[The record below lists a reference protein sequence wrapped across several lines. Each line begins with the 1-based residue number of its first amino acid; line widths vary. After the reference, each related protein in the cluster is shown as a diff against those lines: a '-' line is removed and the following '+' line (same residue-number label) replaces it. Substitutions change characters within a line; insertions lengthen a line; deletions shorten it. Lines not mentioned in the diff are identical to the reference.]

1 LVRKRAIALAKR
13 KGNTMFRAVL
23 GLLFLAVSAMPAV
36 AQGYSE
42 EEAGRIRAATERFVI
57 IAPVDGRTGANL
69 THENLIGSSKTL
81 PAVYLDPDF
90 CAADIRSAG
99 GSDVTVGVPNSG
111 ADAILATHGEVAW
124 LAEES
129 DVFGAKVFFLA
140 NNGGQQVTV
149 DVGGRAVVPFYVSRS
164 EAEET
169 QELAQKA
176 LGGSA
181 SVTLETYPL
190 EGLIQQIASGG
201 MPNAYLVSPA
211 AMFAWLDAYGRGARL
226 IGKDWRGAG
235 N

>member
-1 LVRKRAIALAKR
+1 
-13 KGNTMFRAVL
+13 MFRAVL

-69 THENLIGSSKTL
+69 THENLIGSKTL

-99 GSDVTVGVPNSG
+99 GSDVTVGVPNRG

-129 DVFGAKVFFLA
+129 DVFGAKIFFLA

-226 IGKDWRGAG
+226 IGKDWQGGG

>member
-1 LVRKRAIALAKR
+1 
-13 KGNTMFRAVL
+13 MFRAVL
-23 GLLFLAVSAMPAV
+23 GILFLAVSAMPAA

-42 EEAGRIRAATERFVI
+42 VEASRIRAATERFVV

-69 THENLIGSSKTL
+69 THEVKLISSSKTL

-90 CAADIRSAG
+90 CAAEIRSAG
-99 GSDVTVGVPNSG
+99 GADVTVGVPNSG
-111 ADAILATHGEVAW
+111 ADAILATHGELAW

-149 DVGGRAVVPFYVSRS
+149 DVGGRAVIPFYVSRS

-169 QELAQKA
+169 QGLAQKA
-176 LGGSA
+176 LGESA
-181 SVTLETYPL
+181 SVTLESYPL
-190 EGLIQQIASGG
+190 DGLIQQIASGG

-211 AMFAWLDAYGRGARL
+211 GMFAWLDAYGRGARL
-226 IGKDWRGAG
+226 IGKDWQGDG

>member
-1 LVRKRAIALAKR
+1 
-13 KGNTMFRAVL
+13 M
-23 GLLFLAVSAMPAV
+23 
-36 AQGYSE
+36 
-42 EEAGRIRAATERFVI
+42 ERFVI
-57 IAPVDGRTGANL
+57 ITPVDGRTGANL
-69 THENLIGSSKTL
+69 THEVKLIGSSKTL
-81 PAVYLDPDF
+81 IAVYLDPDF
-90 CAADIRSAG
+90 CADDIRSAG
-99 GSDVTVGVPNSG
+99 GSDLAVGVPNSG

-124 LAEES
+124 RAEES
-129 DVFGAKVFFLA
+129 DVFGPKVFFLA

-149 DVGGRAVVPFYVSRS
+149 DVGGRPLVPFYVSRK

-181 SVTLETYPL
+181 SITLESYPL

-211 AMFAWLDAYGRGARL
+211 GMFAWVDAYGRGARL
-226 IGKDWRGAG
+226 IGKDWQGDR